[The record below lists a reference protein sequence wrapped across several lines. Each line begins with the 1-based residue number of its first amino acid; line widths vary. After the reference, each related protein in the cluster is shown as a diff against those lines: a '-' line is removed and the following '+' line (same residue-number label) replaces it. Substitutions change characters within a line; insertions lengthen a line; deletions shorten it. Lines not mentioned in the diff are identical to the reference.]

1 MGAAFSDF
9 LYGDG
14 ASTTA
19 SAAAA
24 AGGTSLGDVPESCA
38 AEILMYLDP
47 PEICAL
53 ARLNRSF
60 RGASSADFVWKT
72 KLPSNYGFLVEKVL
86 GVEKSESL
94 CRKEIY
100 SRLCAPNIFGD
111 GNKMIWLEK
120 NSGKNCVTVSYKA
133 MRITGIDDRRYWTH
147 IPADE
152 SRFKQ
157 IAYLQQ
163 TWWLEVVG
171 ELDDFQFPVGKYSL
185 FFKLQLGKP
194 TSAKPGRC
202 GTVRSD
208 NNYKVHGWDRKP
220 VRFHLST
227 SNGQTASSERYL
239 KERHGWEH
247 VLVGEFTVENPN
259 VATKIK
265 FSMMQIDCTHTK
277 GGLCL
282 DSVLV
287 CPTEVRD
294 RVVKQF

>member
-1 MGAAFSDF
+1 MGARFSEF
-9 LYGDG
+9 MYGAPVAD
-14 ASTTA
+14 
-19 SAAAA
+19 SA
-24 AGGTSLGDVPESCA
+24 GGGISGTSLGDVPESCA
-38 AEILMYLDP
+38 AEILMYMDA

-60 RGASSADFVWKT
+60 RGASSADFVWET

-86 GVEKSESL
+86 GVERSESL

-100 SRLCAPNIFGD
+100 SRLCAPNCFGD
-111 GNKMIWLEK
+111 GNKMAWLEK
-120 NSGKNCVTVSYKA
+120 SSGKNCVTVSYKT

-157 IAYLQQ
+157 VAYLQQ

-171 ELDDFQFPVGKYSL
+171 ELDDFQFPVGTYSL
-185 FFKLQLGKP
+185 FFKLHLGKP
-194 TSAKPGRC
+194 TSAKPCRSGRH
-202 GTVRSD
+202 VSSSSSD
-208 NNYKVHGWDRKP
+208 KVHGWDKKP
-220 VRFHLST
+220 VRFQLST

-239 KERHGWEH
+239 TEHHGWEH
-247 VLVGEFTVENPN
+247 VLVGEFTVENSN

-277 GGLCL
+277 GGLCF
-282 DSVLV
+282 DSVIV

-294 RVVKQF
+294 RVVKWV